1 MNKII
6 LFFLFSTALSAQI
19 KGVVKD
25 SITGEPIPY
34 VSIWVEN
41 KDIGTTTDEK
51 GYFLLQ
57 LEDKNLNVVFSVL
70 GHETKTVV
78 SSKISEVL
86 LIQKTVQIPE
96 VLIATPS
103 RLKQIEIGDVK
114 KEFYLPE
121 PQNIPWL
128 FARKFN
134 LDKENLDIKYI
145 KELIYFT
152 KSEVENGIFRARV
165 FEVNEDGMPGEDL
178 IQDEIIVKVKK
189 GKHKTSVDVSKYN
202 LQIPDNGIIICF
214 ESLLLEQNVYFQ
226 EVYSSN
232 HKNKA
237 KVLNYAPHIGYFY
250 NQGIESYNKRAGK
263 WIYFN
268 NEYNKKYKHPIPA
281 INLILTN

>member
-1 MNKII
+1 MKKLI
-6 LFFLFSTALSAQI
+6 LLFLFSLLANAQI

-25 SITGEPIPY
+25 SITKEPIAY
-34 VSIWVEN
+34 VSIWVDN
-41 KDIGTTTDEK
+41 KDIGTTTDEN
-51 GYFLLQ
+51 GNFSLQ
-57 LEDKNLNVVFSVL
+57 LEDENRKVIFSVL
-70 GHETKTVV
+70 GYETKIAV

-86 LIQKTVQIPE
+86 LIQKTIQIPE
-96 VLIATPS
+96 IVIATPS
-103 RLKQIEIGDVK
+103 KLKQIEIGDVK

-165 FEVNEDGMPGEDL
+165 FEVNEDGKPGEDL

-250 NQGIESYNKRAGK
+250 NKDIESYNKRHGK
-263 WIYFN
+263 WMCFN
-268 NEYNKKYKHPIPA
+268 SEYNEKYKHPIPA
-281 INLILTN
+281 INITLTN

>member
-1 MNKII
+1 MKKLI
-6 LFFLFSTALSAQI
+6 LLFLFSLLANAQI

-25 SITGEPIPY
+25 SITKEPIAY
-34 VSIWVEN
+34 VSIWVDN
-41 KDIGTTTDEK
+41 KDIGTTTDEN
-51 GYFLLQ
+51 GNFSLQ
-57 LEDKNLNVVFSVL
+57 LEDENRKVIFSVL
-70 GHETKTVV
+70 GYETKIAV

-86 LIQKTVQIPE
+86 LIQKTIQIPE
-96 VLIATPS
+96 IVIATPS
-103 RLKQIEIGDVK
+103 KLKQIEIGDVK

-226 EVYSSN
+226 EIYSSN
-232 HKNKA
+232 HKEKA

-250 NQGIESYNKRAGK
+250 NQDTESYNKRAGK

-281 INLILTN
+281 INITLTN